1 MKQESKKFI
10 AFKHKCEWFVDGLCR
25 ATSEKYKCTEKAC
38 RLKKSKYHGSYFGS
52 TRAIFDSDEEL
63 IFWCW
68 LKEAEARGIVS
79 DIKFH
84 PYFFKLS
91 DRATI
96 KFDQYMKTKI
106 KTVDKFILHPHEYTP
121 DFYFIIEHHKISDLN
136 FFVENQPLD
145 GKYMVVDVKGT
156 FSQNGDGK
164 QFAINQKWVFDKY
177 GVYVQKIVPSKLF
190 RKSFGPKICRL
201 TPKTLKPAMSKEYIG
216 LKSINELMEG

>member
-1 MKQESKKFI
+1 MKPESNKFI
-10 AFKHKCEWFVDGLCR
+10 KFKSKCEWFLDGLCR

-38 RLKKSKYHGSYFGS
+38 KLIKSKYHGSYFGS

-68 LKEAEARGIVS
+68 LKEAEVRGIVS

-91 DRATI
+91 DSATI
-96 KFDQYMKTKI
+96 RFDKYMKTKVKAI
-106 KTVDKFILHPHEYTP
+106 DKHILRGHDYTP
-121 DFYFIIEHHKISDLN
+121 DFSFCIEHHKIHDLN
-136 FFVENQPLD
+136 YLVENGYPPE
-145 GKYMVVDVKGT
+145 KYMLVDVKGT

-164 QFAINQKWVFDKY
+164 QFAINQKWVYAKQ

-190 RKSFGPKICRL
+190 RKSFGPEICRF
-201 TPKTLKPAMSKEYIG
+201 TPKTLKPNMSKEYIG
-216 LKSINELMEG
+216 LKSIDEFMAK